1 MIIPSLDLIGGKAVQ
16 LKNGK
21 EKILE
26 RENPLEIAEHFG
38 KFGELAV
45 IDLDAALGNK
55 EDNLELIRKVCT
67 LTKARV
73 GGGIRSLEKA
83 KKVFS
88 YGAGK
93 IIIGTSAFKD
103 NKINHDFL
111 TSLKLNIGKQH
122 IIIAIDSYEGEIVTK
137 GWKHKTGIDTLS
149 ILKELE
155 EYCHEF
161 LLTITEKEGCMQGTD
176 ISFIE
181 KVKKNTKNHL
191 TVAGGI
197 SSLKEIK
204 ELSKLDVDLQL
215 GMAIYSGEIKI
226 EDAFMESLNWD
237 KSQLIPTIVKN
248 ERDQV
253 LMLAYSNKESLQK
266 TFETKKAT
274 YFSRSRNTLWTKGET
289 SGNLQEFLSI
299 RTDCDRDTLL
309 LKVKQK
315 GVACHLQRYSCF
327 DSEDFSLKKLYEII
341 TNRFENPKEGSYT
354 SKLLKGNLL
363 KEKILEEAKEVC
375 SAIDYDNKVWEVAD
389 LLYFLVAYMA
399 KEKIDF
405 SEVYNELQR
414 RNRK

>member
-26 RENPLEIAEHFG
+26 KDNPLQVAENFG

-45 IDLDAALGNK
+45 IDLDAALSK
-55 EDNLELIRKVCT
+55 ENDNLELIRQVCT
-67 LTKARV
+67 FNKARV
-73 GGGIRSLEKA
+73 GGGIRTLEKA

-88 YGAGK
+88 YGASK

-103 NKINHDFL
+103 GKINHDFL
-111 TSLKLNIGKQH
+111 TSLKLNIGKKH
-122 IIIAIDSYEGEIVTK
+122 IIIAIDSFKGEIVTK
-137 GWKHKTGIDTLS
+137 GWSHKTGIDTLS

-176 ISFIE
+176 IDFIK
-181 KVKKNTKNHL
+181 KVKANTKNHL

-197 SSLKEIK
+197 STLEEIK

-215 GMAIYSGEIKI
+215 GMSIYSGKIKI
-226 EDAFMESLNWD
+226 EEAFIESLNWD
-237 KSQLIPTIVKN
+237 KAELIPTIVEDDKN
-248 ERDQV
+248 QI

-266 TFETKKAT
+266 TFDTGKAT
-274 YFSRSRNTLWTKGET
+274 YFSRSRNSLWTKGET
-289 SGNLQEFLSI
+289 SGNVQEFISI
-299 RTDCDRDTLL
+299 RTDCDKDTLL

-327 DSEDFSLKKLYEII
+327 DSENFNLKTLYEVIK
-341 TNRFENPKEGSYT
+341 NRFENPKEGSYT
-354 SKLLKGNLL
+354 SKLLNADLL
-363 KEKILEEAKEVC
+363 KEKILEEAEEVC
-375 SAIDYDNKVWEVAD
+375 SATDYDNKVWEVAD
-389 LLYFLVAYMA
+389 LLYFLTAYMA

-405 SEVYNELQR
+405 CQVYNELQR
-414 RNRK
+414 RHRK